1 MVFSSNIFLFIFLP
15 FTLAGHFL
23 MPRKGKNIFLL
34 AMSLLFYA
42 WGEPKVVLVM
52 LASILFNW
60 LMGILIDP
68 LPAEN
73 PKNKWPRRLLLILTL
88 VGNLGM
94 LFYYKYFD
102 FFITNVNLLT
112 GTTLPLR
119 HIALPIGISFFTFQ
133 SLSYVLDLYM
143 GKVTVQRNPLNI
155 ALYIALF
162 PQLIAGPIVRYI
174 DVNAQIDE
182 RRVTV
187 EGFAEGV
194 RRFAVGLIKK
204 MLIANQTAL
213 IADQVFGMPFGSV
226 SHGAV
231 WLAAVCYAFQIYFD
245 FSGYSD
251 MAIGLGKMLGFDFL
265 ENFRHPY
272 ISTSIT
278 EFWRRWHISLSSWF
292 RDYVYIPLGG
302 NRRGNRYFNLF
313 VVFFLTGMW
322 HGASWNYIVW
332 GLWNGLFLI
341 SEKPLMK
348 TAFYQKIPAAIRWA
362 VTMLLV
368 LIGWVFFRIEDMK
381 LCMDYLSVMFG
392 LVSDAGAV
400 YSAEWFLGNRLLFVL
415 GMAVLASVP
424 WKETGRLGAWLS
436 RFLQTDAGHL
446 ALCAASA
453 LLLLVGIML
462 CMTST
467 YNPFIYFR
475 F

>member
-1 MVFSSNIFLFIFLP
+1 VVFSSNLFLFIFLP
-15 FTLAGHFL
+15 LTLAGHFL
-23 MPRKGKNIFLL
+23 APKKLKNGFLL

-60 LMGILIDP
+60 LMGLLADRFGP
-68 LPAEN
+68 DSA
-73 PKNKWPRRLLLILTL
+73 NKWLRRLLLMIT
-88 VGNLGM
+88 VAGNLGM

-102 FFITNVNLLT
+102 FFISNVNRLA
-112 GTTLPLR
+112 GTAIPLR

-143 GKVTVQRNPLNI
+143 GKVNVQRNPFKL
-155 ALYIALF
+155 ALYVALF

-182 RRVTV
+182 RHVTL
-187 EGFAEGV
+187 EGFAEGI
-194 RRFAVGLIKK
+194 RRFAIGLVKK

-213 IADQVFGMPFGSV
+213 IADQIFALPFGSA
-226 SHGAV
+226 SRGAV
-231 WLAAVCYAFQIYFD
+231 WLAVLCYAFQIYFD

-265 ENFRHPY
+265 ENFRYPY
-272 ISTSIT
+272 ISRSIT

-341 SEKPLMK
+341 AEKPLMK
-348 TAFYQKIPAAIRWA
+348 TAFYQKIPAFIRWA

-368 LIGWVFFRIEDMK
+368 LIGWVFFRIEDMG
-381 LCMDYLSVMFG
+381 LCLEYLSVMFG
-392 LVSDAGAV
+392 FASAETAV
-400 YSAEWFLGNRLLFVL
+400 YAASWFIGKKLIFVL
-415 GMAVLASVP
+415 GIAALASIP
-424 WKETGRLGAWLS
+424 WKEAGRSGQKLTA
-436 RFLQTDAGHL
+436 FLQTTSGHI
-446 ALCAASA
+446 AVCAASA
-453 LLLLVGIML
+453 VLLLMGIML